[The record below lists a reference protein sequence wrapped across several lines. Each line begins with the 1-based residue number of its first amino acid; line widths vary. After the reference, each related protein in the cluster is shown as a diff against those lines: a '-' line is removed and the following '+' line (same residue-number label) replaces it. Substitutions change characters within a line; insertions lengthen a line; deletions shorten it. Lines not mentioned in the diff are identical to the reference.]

1 MPSGASIFDSMTLR
15 WAGLLLVAALLGAC
29 STAPPPLATPAGLL
43 PDLRGTWTGTWGGTP
58 LTLLIIDQSDA
69 APVEGVSVGPWQVF
83 GRNLPGVSGI
93 LTVRIRS
100 EMVSTNVQGRL
111 GTSNGRLAL
120 ELAPATA
127 NGGWLS
133 LRHLDENRMVGTG
146 SGQMSWEPQGAV
158 ELIRQSQGSQA
169 KPPPESSVARDHILP
184 SPPDCNQV

>member
-1 MPSGASIFDSMTLR
+1 MTLR
-15 WAGLLLVAALLGAC
+15 WAGLLLVAVLGAC
-29 STAPPPLATPAGLL
+29 STAPPPLGMPAGLL

-120 ELAPATA
+120 ELVPATA
-127 NGGWLS
+127 NGGWMS
-133 LRHLDENRMVGTG
+133 LRRLDENRMVGTG
-146 SGQMSWEPQGAV
+146 RGQMSWEPQGAV

-169 KPPPESSVARDHILP
+169 KPPA
-184 SPPDCNQV
+184 